1 MLQPPVVLHS
11 GTAEQQLN
19 GLRSE
24 LQPEEQRGDYS
35 LQDRTNRSFQKTFIV
50 TVVLYLEVPSGGWG
64 CSRVGGSGH
73 GLERTLGLAG
83 PPAPLIPTD
92 LHD

>member
-24 LQPEEQRGDYS
+24 LQPEEQRGDLLLPTGS
-35 LQDRTNRSFQKTFIV
+35 NKQELSENLHSNGCA
-50 TVVLYLEVPSGGWG
+50 VPGGTKWW
-64 CSRVGGSGH
+64 
-73 GLERTLGLAG
+73 LGLQ
-83 PPAPLIPTD
+83 
-92 LHD
+92 